1 MRINSSATLLSLCSI
16 CLSSGT
22 TMNCEIL
29 VSTSH
34 SLRGLSTTYVGNV
47 HEQIEDT
54 DGDHGEE
61 RRPLVVLLWI
71 LNFAQNLIW

>member
-1 MRINSSATLLSLCSI
+1 
-16 CLSSGT
+16 
-22 TMNCEIL
+22 MNCEIL
-29 VSTSH
+29 VSISH

-54 DGDHGEE
+54 HGDHGEE
-61 RRPLVVLLWI
+61 RWPLVVLLWI